1 MKVAITVLS
10 SNHFNSQSNTT
21 LQQAYLD
28 KRTVLNAP
36 LDTLYDDFGNG
47 LLKARMNS
55 PTVSKLNIKEAML
68 QVVVQIMA

>member
-1 MKVAITVLS
+1 M
-10 SNHFNSQSNTT
+10 
-21 LQQAYLD
+21 D